1 MKEYRKF
8 QKIILYNNYIE
19 YLLSLKI
26 LLYFSRNKQYIQN
39 ILIYQFKNLN
49 LNLKESFEK
58 KTNSSN

>member
-1 MKEYRKF
+1 M
-8 QKIILYNNYIE
+8 LYNNYIE

-39 ILIYQFKNLN
+39 ILIYYFKNLN

-58 KTNSSN
+58 KTKIQISKKTNSSN